1 MKRCNVKRLIA
12 NEQMIYQFDDVL
24 GGFKR
29 LGLEICARLKRYYVL
44 LVPHGPPLH
53 RKGPRSHSHHACTND
68 IRGEWRWGLGNT
80 SQSRSASR
88 ANDAPPRRPFTTSLA
103 CVCVGCK
110 YFVPLPTFSPLLK
123 HCVARLCYHRG
134 ASKLCI
140 LLCIVV
146 LPAYQLSYS
155 SLSGGINASQ

>member
-1 MKRCNVKRLIA
+1 ML
-12 NEQMIYQFDDVL
+12 YQLDDVL

-53 RKGPRSHSHHACTND
+53 PKGPRSHSHHACTND

-80 SQSRSASR
+80 SQSCSASR
-88 ANDAPPRRPFTTSLA
+88 ANEAPPHRPFTTSLA
-103 CVCVGCK
+103 RVCGMQVLCTSSDL
-110 YFVPLPTFSPLLK
+110 FPLLK

-134 ASKLCI
+134 ASM
-140 LLCIVV
+140 
-146 LPAYQLSYS
+146 YS
-155 SLSGGINASQ
+155 SLALWFSRPTSQSSPSGGINASQ